1 MSWSTPHAAGQDL
14 AARYARTQ
22 EPFEDLF
29 QVASLGL
36 VKAADR
42 YDPDRGA
49 AFSSYAVPTILG
61 ELKRHFRDKGRSIH
75 LPRGLQELVMRVQD
89 GRRAAELADAAARRP

>member
-1 MSWSTPHAAGQDL
+1 MPLARTL

-49 AFSSYAVPTILG
+49 AFSSYVLSTILG
-61 ELKRHFRDKGRSIH
+61 ELKRYFCDKG
-75 LPRGLQELVMRVQD
+75 
-89 GRRAAELADAAARRP
+89 